1 MAEELGAVPVLSTVA
16 GLHDPEPDTDLG
28 HELSRVFEWLRLDD
42 INEDLEVIVESGD
55 LSPEMSSRYRELDAE
70 RGRLKAL
77 LAKASEAPAH

>member
-1 MAEELGAVPVLSTVA
+1 MRISGLVRFNAWISLGGATLA
-16 GLHDPEPDTDLG
+16 GFNLATAQRLFDKAG
-28 HELSRVFEWLRLDD
+28 RLDD